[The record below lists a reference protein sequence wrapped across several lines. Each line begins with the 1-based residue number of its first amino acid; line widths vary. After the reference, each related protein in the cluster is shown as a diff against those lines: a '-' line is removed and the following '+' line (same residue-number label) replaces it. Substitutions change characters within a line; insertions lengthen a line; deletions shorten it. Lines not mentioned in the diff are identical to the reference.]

1 MVQYK
6 YLSMEYGSIHSEFC
20 NIHKSSGTLP
30 ATKMHYHDFYQ
41 IYFITKGKMLHRTPE
56 QQCLLHSG
64 DCFIIPPHFPHS
76 IEKGKESPEFYA
88 FSFRPDFLDVA
99 VLSLLPQLQTPET
112 LRLGLS
118 LSGGEIHML
127 EQLLECCLREFE
139 QQSFGWET
147 AAKGMLQAILV
158 LFSRAY
164 SDVHPVFTGQ
174 SAIIECVQYVDT
186 HFREDIR
193 LDKLLPRY
201 HFSVSGFYRAFREMT
216 GKSFR
221 QYLTQKEDG
230 TRQLFAAQH
239 KSVSASNCRSMWVCG
254 LLCILSGFLQTYW
267 PESGPIPQN
276 SKTRDIGGY
285 KQKEWVLTGHKQKA
299 LSSASV
305 QKCSQLQGL

>member
-56 QQCLLHSG
+56 QQCLLLSG

-147 AAKGMLQAILV
+147 AVKGMLQAILV

-164 SDVHPVFTGQ
+164 SDTHPVFVGQ

-193 LDKLLPRY
+193 LDKLLSRY
-201 HFSVSGFYRAFREMT
+201 HFSVSGFYRAFRDMT

-221 QYLTQKEDG
+221 QYLTQKRMEHASFLLRSTNLSLQAVADQCGYADYSAFYRAFCKHTGLNPAQYPRTKKIG
-230 TRQLFAAQH
+230 T
-239 KSVSASNCRSMWVCG
+239 SAGTNKK
-254 LLCILSGFLQTYW
+254 Y
-267 PESGPIPQN
+267 ES
-276 SKTRDIGGY
+276 
-285 KQKEWVLTGHKQKA
+285 
-299 LSSASV
+299 
-305 QKCSQLQGL
+305 